1 MLFARLDPKEIQK
14 KAEAL
19 QPAKPEVKEE
29 PKEDNTITIDDFKKI
44 ELIVGTVEECK
55 KHPDADKLLVSQINL
70 GKETR
75 QIVSGIADHYTPEEF
90 VGKKVIVVANLK
102 PAKLRG
108 IESQGMILAGDK
120 KGLLEVISVENLPN
134 GTKIH

>member
-1 MLFARLDPKEIQK
+1 MIQ
-14 KAEAL
+14 L
-19 QPAKPEVKEE
+19 QLKTLRKV
-29 PKEDNTITIDDFKKI
+29 
-44 ELIVGTVEECK
+44 ELVVGTVEECK

-108 IESQGMILAGDK
+108 VESQGMVLAGDNQRD
-120 KGLLEVISVENLPN
+120 LLEVINVENLPN
-134 GTKIH
+134 GTKIR

>member
-1 MLFARLDPKEIQK
+1 MQ
-14 KAEAL
+14 
-19 QPAKPEVKEE
+19 
-29 PKEDNTITIDDFKKI
+29 
-44 ELIVGTVEECK
+44 

-75 QIVSGIADHYTPEEF
+75 QIVSGIADHYAPEEF